1 MVTITQALKSLHPT
15 AQWAIANEEY
25 STLQW
30 FDTNTTKPS
39 KAEVDAEI
47 ARLTTAEPFE
57 ACKAEAKKRIAATD
71 WAMLPDVSISN
82 RAEFEEY
89 RAELRAL
96 IITPVS
102 NPSYPVEP
110 QPVWL

>member
-1 MVTITQALKSLHPT
+1 MITVSNALFSLTPT
-15 AQWAIANEEY
+15 AQWTISDNNY
-25 STLQW
+25 STLIW
-30 FDTNTTKPS
+30 HSESIPKPT

-47 ARLTTAEPFE
+47 ARLTAAEPFE

-71 WAMLPDVSISN
+71 WSVLPDVSISN
-82 RAEFEEY
+82 RPEFEEY

-96 IITPVS
+96 IITPVE

-110 QPVWL
+110 QPVWI